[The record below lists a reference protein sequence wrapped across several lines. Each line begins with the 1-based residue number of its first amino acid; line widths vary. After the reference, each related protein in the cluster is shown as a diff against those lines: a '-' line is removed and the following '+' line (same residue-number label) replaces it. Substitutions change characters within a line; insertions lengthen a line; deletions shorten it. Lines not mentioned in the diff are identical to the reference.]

1 MHQSNFYSGSQSGAY
16 RLPNGNTI
24 ITVTNQQLIFEINQ
38 SSTTEWT
45 YSGNLITA
53 RAIKY
58 SYDYFDTTLS
68 GDLNGDG
75 AVNVLDVISVVNLIL
90 ENEYQVTGDLNN
102 DGEVNI
108 LDIVALVN
116 IILST

>member
-45 YSGNLITA
+45 YSGNLIAA

-58 SYDYFDTTLS
+58 SYDYFDNTLS

-75 AVNVLDVISVVNLIL
+75 AVNVLDVISVVNLVL

>member
-1 MHQSNFYSGSQSGAY
+1 M
-16 RLPNGNTI
+16 PNGNTI

-45 YSGNLITA
+45 YSGNLNTA
-53 RAIKY
+53 RSIKY

-108 LDIVALVN
+108 LDVVALVS
-116 IILST
+116 IILS